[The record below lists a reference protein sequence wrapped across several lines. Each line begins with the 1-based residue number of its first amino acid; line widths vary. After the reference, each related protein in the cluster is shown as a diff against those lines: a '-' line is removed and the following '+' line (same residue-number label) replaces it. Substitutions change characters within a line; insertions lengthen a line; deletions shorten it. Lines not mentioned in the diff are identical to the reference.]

1 MSIRKISEFVE
12 ASSPQDSDKLL
23 IERNGSGKSITVKN
37 LLDEFYNIP
46 RRVPKDITPYWA
58 DGTLWNRIAGTG
70 GYKIY
75 DDIHV
80 GDYIDMGRPVTCP
93 NSPTTGSQYVVVAS
107 CGGLEGAGGY
117 DSSAEITYNHI
128 VMIPGQGFGGT
139 QHFGKHAM
147 HSSSQH
153 PGYAKSDM
161 NKLVIG
167 PAVTEGS
174 IATGATINQ
183 QLYYIFGSHL
193 KTYKSML
200 ATGVNP
206 SLYNRSGLA
215 TGASSAYDWALV
227 QARLMSEAEVYG
239 STAWSSSGYDT
250 GDAYRQL
257 ELFQHRRSAVNDRDS
272 SYWLKDT
279 FSSNGFCICSWVGH
293 ADTSLADEVTGV
305 RPCFILA

>member
-1 MSIRKISEFVE
+1 MAIRQGDEIY
-12 ASSPQDSDKLL
+12 ASD
-23 IERNGSGKSITVKN
+23 I
-37 LLDEFYNIP
+37 LDAFDFYNVP
-46 RRVPKDITPYWA
+46 RRVSKDITPYWS

-70 GYKIY
+70 GFRLY

-80 GDYIDMGRPVTCP
+80 GDYIDMGRNVTCP
-93 NSPTTGSQYVVVAS
+93 SSTSVGSQYVVVAS
-107 CGGLEGAGGY
+107 CGGLEGAGGFEP
-117 DSSAEITYNHI
+117 SSAITYNHI
-128 VMIPGQGFGGT
+128 VMVPGLGFGGV
-139 QHFGKHAM
+139 QHFGTQAM

-153 PGYAKSDM
+153 PGYANSDM

-200 ATGVNP
+200 TTGINP
-206 SLYNRSGLA
+206 SLYNRSGSA
-215 TGASSAYDWALV
+215 TGASSVYEWSLV

-239 STAWSSSGYDT
+239 SIMWSSSGYDT
-250 GDAYRQL
+250 GDANRQF
-257 ELFQHRRSAVNDRDS
+257 ELFQYRRTAVNDKS
-272 SYWLKDT
+272 VNYWLKDA
-279 FSSNGFCICSWVGH
+279 FSSTGFCVCGIAGH
-293 ADTSLADEVTGV
+293 ADTGLANEVAGV